1 MKQQE
6 KYLDNDYNNSFWIK
20 KKPKNWSIK
29 KLRELFKFSKGN
41 GLSKSLLVEDGLYN
55 CVHYGEIY
63 TKYKYQVDIVE
74 NLSKTNFSGTSLS
87 SKR

>member
-20 KKPKNWSIK
+20 KNLKIGQSKNLK
-29 KLRELFKFSKGN
+29 LFKFSKGN

-63 TKYKYQVDIVE
+63 TNINIK
-74 NLSKTNFSGTSLS
+74 
-87 SKR
+87 

>member
-1 MKQQE
+1 M
-6 KYLDNDYNNSFWIK
+6 
-20 KKPKNWSIK
+20 
-29 KLRELFKFSKGN
+29 FKFSKGN

-87 SKR
+87 SKRQLISPSSTTTIGEDLSNCKSLKEKEL